1 MPVHRSRV
9 RRASADTASM
19 DPDWRRTCSTL
30 SFQGLPKAADAY
42 KLARAFDDPKDRALV
57 LERYSQLKE
66 DPIHIIVLDVQRVK
80 RRAERATGLANGKC
94 YEIRCGDFA
103 EMTKELADGSAEG
116 EDDFAKG
123 RAAVS
128 KMKTTPVDAGAS
140 RLRTMRERA
149 REARH
154 AASCSPRSG
163 GRTIRA
169 LSNSRRG

>member
-1 MPVHRSRV
+1 MMAA
-9 RRASADTASM
+9 RRARNSTPVITRLALEHQGTVFGISRCGR
-19 DPDWRRTCSTL
+19 PQSSLRRS
-30 SFQGLPKAADAY
+30 
-42 KLARAFDDPKDRALV
+42 
-57 LERYSQLKE
+57 YSQLKE

-94 YEIRCGDFA
+94 YEIRCGDFE

-154 AASCSPRSG
+154 AVYLLAKERRKNDPRTLELKE
-163 GRTIRA
+163 RLKQA
-169 LSNSRRG
+169 RREANAQAKERRKS

>member
-1 MPVHRSRV
+1 M
-9 RRASADTASM
+9 
-19 DPDWRRTCSTL
+19 
-30 SFQGLPKAADAY
+30 
-42 KLARAFDDPKDRALV
+42 
-57 LERYSQLKE
+57 
-66 DPIHIIVLDVQRVK
+66 
-80 RRAERATGLANGKC
+80 GLANGKC
-94 YEIRCGDFA
+94 YEIRCGDFE

-154 AASCSPRSG
+154 AAYLLAKERRKNDPRTLELKERLKQARREANAQAKERRKSDPKEIVRKSKLKADRHEANRLAKEQRKAQAQSTMKAERASKDEKLRAGIASANALGQPRS
-163 GRTIRA
+163 
-169 LSNSRRG
+169 SDDP